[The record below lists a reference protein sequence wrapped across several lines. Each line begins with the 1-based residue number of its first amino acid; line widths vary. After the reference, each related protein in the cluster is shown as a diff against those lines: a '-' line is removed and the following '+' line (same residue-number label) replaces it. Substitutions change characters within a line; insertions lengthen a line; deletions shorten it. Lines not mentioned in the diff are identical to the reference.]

1 MQNLLQLRLLP
12 VAGGLKNP
20 GEGLKPLLVYSC
32 KTSDD
37 RAVDIKNTAYIAI
50 LAVKGDYDFGGC
62 LSPSMI
68 PLGFPHITSYVLS
81 IQALLNTQLTRI
93 KKPLESKSF
102 PRACHTT

>member
-37 RAVDIKNTAYIAI
+37 RAVDIKNTAYI
-50 LAVKGDYDFGGC
+50 
-62 LSPSMI
+62 
-68 PLGFPHITSYVLS
+68 
-81 IQALLNTQLTRI
+81 QALLNTQLTRI